1 MKDDNKIMVF
11 IIYNRAIDEEMRDL
25 LNNLNIKYLTRWI
38 DVTGVGTK
46 GPNFGD
52 HVWPGLNN
60 VVMTVIEKDMKN
72 QLSSAIDSLRDQFP
86 AVGLKAFVLP
96 VIDIL

>member
-1 MKDDNKIMVF
+1 MQNNKIMIF
-11 IIYNRAIDEEMRDL
+11 IVYNRAIDEEMRDL
-25 LNNLNIKYLTRWI
+25 LQGLSISYFTRWV

-60 VVMTVIEKDMKN
+60 VIMIIIEGEVKDAF
-72 QLSSAIDSLRDQFP
+72 SSEINKLRKRFP

-96 VIDIL
+96 VLDIL

>member
-1 MKDDNKIMVF
+1 MKNKIMVF
-11 IIYNRAIDEEMRDL
+11 IIYNRAIDEEMNDL
-25 LNNLNIKYLTRWI
+25 MDSLDIKYYTKWTN
-38 DVTGVGTK
+38 VTGVGTK

-60 VVMTVIEKDMKN
+60 VLMIVIDEELREDI
-72 QLSSAIDSLRDQFP
+72 SSAIKNLREKFP

-96 VIDIL
+96 VIDTL

>member
-1 MKDDNKIMVF
+1 MKNKIMVF
-11 IIYNRAIDEEMRDL
+11 IIYNRAIDEEMKDL
-25 LNNLNIKYLTRWI
+25 MDSLDIKYYTRWT

-60 VVMTVIEKDMKN
+60 VLMIVIDEELREDI
-72 QLSSAIDSLRDQFP
+72 SSAIKNLREKFP

-96 VIDIL
+96 VIEAL

>member
-1 MKDDNKIMVF
+1 MKNKIMVF
-11 IIYNRAIDEEMRDL
+11 IIYNRAIDEEMKDL
-25 LNNLNIKYLTRWI
+25 MDSLDIKYYTRWT

-60 VVMTVIEKDMKN
+60 VLMIVIDEELREDI
-72 QLSSAIDSLRDQFP
+72 SSAIKNLREKFP
-86 AVGLKAFVLP
+86 AVGLKAFILP
-96 VIDIL
+96 VIEAL

>member
-1 MKDDNKIMVF
+1 MKNKIMVF
-11 IIYNRAIDEEMRDL
+11 IIYNRAIDEEMKDQMDSL
-25 LNNLNIKYLTRWI
+25 DIKYYTRWT

-60 VVMTVIEKDMKN
+60 VLMIVIDEELREDI
-72 QLSSAIDSLRDQFP
+72 SSAIKNLREKFP

-96 VIDIL
+96 VIEAL

>member
-1 MKDDNKIMVF
+1 MQNNKVMVF
-11 IIYNRAIDEEMRDL
+11 IVYNRAIDEEMRDL
-25 LNNLNIKYLTRWI
+25 LNDLNIRYFTRWV

-52 HVWPGLNN
+52 HVWPALNN
-60 VVMTVIEKDMKN
+60 VVMIVIEEEIKDD
-72 QLSSAIDSLRDQFP
+72 LSSAINNLRDRFP

-96 VIDIL
+96 VIDVI

>member
-1 MKDDNKIMVF
+1 MDNNRVMAVIV
-11 IIYNRAIDEEMRDL
+11 YNRAIDEEIRDL
-25 LNNLNIKYLTRWI
+25 LKESNIKYFTRWT

-60 VVMTVIEKDMKN
+60 VVMAVIDEEMRD
-72 QLSSAIDSLRDQFP
+72 LLRDGINEIREKFP
-86 AVGLKAFVLP
+86 AVGLKVFILP
-96 VIDIL
+96 VIEIF

>member
-1 MKDDNKIMVF
+1 MKDKIMVF
-11 IIYNRAIDEEMRDL
+11 IIYNRAIDEEMKDL
-25 LNNLNIKYLTRWI
+25 LDDLHIKHYTRWI

-60 VVMTVIEKDMKN
+60 VLMIVIDEELKEDI
-72 QLSSAIDSLRDQFP
+72 SSAIRGLRERFP

-96 VIDIL
+96 VVDIL

>member
-1 MKDDNKIMVF
+1 MNRVMIF
-11 IIYNRAIDEEMRDL
+11 IVYNRAIDEEMKDL
-25 LNNLNIKYLTRWI
+25 LNDLNIKYYTRWV

-60 VVMTVIEKDMKN
+60 VVMVVVDE
-72 QLSSAIDSLRDQFP
+72 SLKEQIADALNKLRERFP
-86 AVGLKAFVLP
+86 AVGLKAFVIP
-96 VIDIL
+96 DVEMI